1 MTEPLAPARIR
12 IEGIDVARGFA
23 LFGILVVNVQTFG
36 GPFPWAAPDPWNH
49 GVDRWAYAVT
59 DALFASK
66 FFPLFGLLFG
76 VSARL
81 QLDAVEARGGSP
93 GRFFARRM
101 AGLFVLGLVHAALL
115 STIDI
120 LVQYALLGLLL
131 PLLRKLRDR
140 TLLAIAL
147 ASLAVPVAVVL
158 RLVATGAIASTFGTL
173 PPPGPMIE
181 AYGRGDLATLFARR
195 AKDLAGYY
203 GWFAGYSGWV
213 MLATLTLGHT
223 RRAAEIV
230 LDLPSHLA
238 VLRRVRALGFGL
250 GLPLAA
256 VHALAFL
263 HFKDHGAE
271 DLWVFPAMS
280 LSAYGA
286 EPGLAL
292 AYAASLLL
300 FAESGRMPRAAAALA
315 RMGRL
320 SLTQYVG
327 QSVLMNLVFFSF
339 GLGLYGR
346 VRPVALL
353 GFVALAYALQL
364 VFARAFLERWA
375 QGPLEALW
383 RRLTYG
389 RPASNG

>member
-1 MTEPLAPARIR
+1 MEEPLAPARVR

-36 GPFPWAAPDPWNH
+36 GPFPWAQPDPWNH
-49 GVDRWAYAVT
+49 GVDRMVYAVT

-81 QLDAVEARGGSP
+81 QLDAIEARGGSP

-101 AGLFVLGLVHAALL
+101 AGLFAIGLVHAALL

-131 PLLRKLRDR
+131 PLFRKLRDR
-140 TLLAIAL
+140 TLVAIAL
-147 ASLAVPVAVVL
+147 VSLAVPVLIVL
-158 RLVATGAIASTFGTL
+158 RLLATGALVKTFGRL
-173 PPPGPMIE
+173 PPAEPMIA

-203 GWFAGYSGWV
+203 GWFASYSGWV

-223 RRAAEIV
+223 QRAAELV
-230 LDLPSHLA
+230 RDLPSSLDA
-238 VLRRVRALGFGL
+238 LRRIRRLGLGV

-256 VHALAFL
+256 VHASAFL
-263 HFKDHGAE
+263 HFKDHGPR

-292 AYAASLLL
+292 AYAASVLL
-300 FAESGRMPRAAAALA
+300 FARSGRLPRMASALA

-327 QSVLMNLVFFSF
+327 QSVVMNLVFFSF

-346 VRPVALL
+346 VRPLALL
-353 GFVALAYALQL
+353 GFVALTYGAQL
-364 VFARAFLERWA
+364 LFARAWLVRWE